1 MNKLLDF
8 VGNHKLSS
16 IFLWSIALA
25 LSVAL
30 SGCGKSGS
38 SGGKYQYHCPMHPT
52 VVQDKK
58 GSCPICGMDLVP
70 IKEDK
75 PSAKAAAPAEDDKI
89 AQVKVGQFYCPMGA
103 EHVQDQPG
111 KCPKCGM
118 NLAEKKPTTASAA
131 PVPGLTT
138 VAITAE
144 TRQRMGLK
152 LGTVEK
158 RSLTGAVRTS
168 ARIVA
173 NETRLHRVTTKI
185 EGWVDKLFVATTGQ
199 AVQKGDPLL
208 TVYSPDLVSA
218 QTEYLIA
225 LAASKALAS
234 SDTGGRQGGDSLLGA
249 ARRRFELWDISDDQL
264 ERLEKTGKVEKY
276 LTLYAP
282 ASGWVTERMVLAG
295 QKIMPGEPLMVISD
309 LTEIWADADIYQSDL
324 PYVKVGM
331 PVEVTLPYWS
341 GQVFTGKVSFISP
354 TLSETTRTLKARL
367 EIHNPDLLLKP
378 EMYATATLKHEFGE
392 KLAVPTTAVI
402 FTGTRNVAFRDVG
415 DGHLAPAEL
424 KLGAR
429 RGDYYE
435 VLEGLK
441 EGDKVVISANF
452 LVDSESSMKAALES
466 LMNAGSGGGAAQP
479 GHTGH

>member
-1 MNKLLDF
+1 M
-8 VGNHKLSS
+8 
-16 IFLWSIALA
+16 
-25 LSVAL
+25 
-30 SGCGKSGS
+30 KSGIVTLIMNVLILAGPAWLAGCNRADHGHS
-38 SGGKYQYHCPMHPT
+38 AGQKFHCPMHPT

-70 IKEDK
+70 IKGDEPSVKED
-75 PSAKAAAPAEDDKI
+75 APAEDDKI
-89 AQVKVGQFYCPMGA
+89 AQVKAGHFYCPMEA
-103 EHVQDQPG
+103 EHVQEEPG
-111 KCPKCGM
+111 KCPLCGM
-118 NLAEKKPTTASAA
+118 KLVEKKPQATASAA

-158 RSLTGAVRTS
+158 RALTGAVRTS

-173 NETRLHRVTTKI
+173 NETRQHRVTTKI

-199 AVQKGDPLL
+199 AIKKGDPLL
-208 TVYSPDLVSA
+208 TVYSPDLISA
-218 QTEYLIA
+218 QAEYLIA
-225 LAASKALAS
+225 LAGK
-234 SDTGGRQGGDSLLGA
+234 THGGESLLA
-249 ARRRFELWDISDDQL
+249 ASRRRFELWDISDEQID
-264 ERLEKTGKVEKY
+264 RLGKSGTAEKY

-324 PYVKVGM
+324 PHVKVGM
-331 PVEVTLPYWS
+331 PVQVTLPYWP
-341 GQVFTGKVSFISP
+341 GQVFTGQVSFITP
-354 TLSETTRTLKARL
+354 TLNPMTRTLNARL

-378 EMYATATLKHEFGE
+378 EMYATATLKLEHGE
-392 KLAVPTTAVI
+392 KLAVPTTAVL

-429 RGDYYE
+429 SGDYYE
-435 VLEGLK
+435 VLEGLS
-441 EGDKVVISANF
+441 EGDKVVVSANF
-452 LVDSESSMKAALES
+452 LVDSESSMKAAVES
-466 LMNAGSGGGAAQP
+466 LMKGGGSGAEAQP
-479 GHTGH
+479 GHAGH

>member
-1 MNKLLDF
+1 MNVL
-8 VGNHKLSS
+8 
-16 IFLWSIALA
+16 ILA
-25 LSVAL
+25 GPAWLA
-30 SGCGKSGS
+30 GCNRADQGS
-38 SGGKYQYHCPMHPT
+38 SGGQKYHCPMHPT

-70 IKEDK
+70 IKENE
-75 PSAKAAAPAEDDKI
+75 PSVKENAPAEDEKI
-89 AQVKVGQFYCPMGA
+89 AQVKVGHFYCPMEA
-103 EHVQDQPG
+103 EHVQEKPG
-111 KCPKCGM
+111 KCPLCGM
-118 NLAEKKPTTASAA
+118 KLVEKKPQATASAA

-158 RSLTGAVRTS
+158 RAMTGAVRTS

-173 NETRLHRVTTKI
+173 NETRQHRVTTKI

-199 AVQKGDPLL
+199 AIKKGDPLL
-208 TVYSPDLVSA
+208 TLYSPDLVSA
-218 QTEYLIA
+218 QAEYLIA
-225 LAASKALAS
+225 LDGVKTHGGESLLAAS
-234 SDTGGRQGGDSLLGA
+234 
-249 ARRRFELWDISDDQL
+249 RRRFELWDISEEQIDQL
-264 ERLEKTGKVEKY
+264 EKSGKAEKY

-324 PYVKVGM
+324 PHVKVGM
-331 PVEVTLPYWS
+331 PVEVTLPYWP
-341 GQVFTGKVSFISP
+341 GQVFTGQVSFITP
-354 TLSETTRTLKARL
+354 TLNPMTRTLNARL

-378 EMYATATLKHEFGE
+378 EMYATAILKLEHGE
-392 KLAVPTTAVI
+392 KLAVPTSAVL

-429 RGDYYE
+429 SGDYYE
-435 VLEGLK
+435 VLEGLN
-441 EGDKVVISANF
+441 EGNKVVVSANF
-452 LVDSESSMKAALES
+452 LVDSESSMKAAVES
-466 LMNAGSGGGAAQP
+466 LMKGGGGGAKAQP
-479 GHTGH
+479 GHAGH

>member
-1 MNKLLDF
+1 M
-8 VGNHKLSS
+8 
-16 IFLWSIALA
+16 
-25 LSVAL
+25 
-30 SGCGKSGS
+30 KSGIVTLILNVLILAGPAWIAGCNRADHGHS
-38 SGGKYQYHCPMHPT
+38 DGMKFHCPMHPT

-70 IKEDK
+70 IKGDE
-75 PSAKAAAPAEDDKI
+75 PSVKAAAPAEDDTI
-89 AQVKVGQFYCPMGA
+89 AQVKVGHFYCPMAA
-103 EHVQDQPG
+103 EHVQEEPG
-111 KCPKCGM
+111 KCPLCGM
-118 NLAEKKPTTASAA
+118 KLVEKKPQATASAA

-158 RSLTGAVRTS
+158 RALTGAVRTS
-168 ARIVA
+168 ARIVV
-173 NETRLHRVTTKI
+173 NETRQHRVTTKI
-185 EGWVDKLFVATTGQ
+185 EGWVDKLFVATTGE
-199 AVQKGDPLL
+199 AIKKGDPLL
-208 TVYSPDLVSA
+208 TLYSPDLVSA
-218 QTEYLIA
+218 QAEYLIA
-225 LAASKALAS
+225 VAGVK
-234 SDTGGRQGGDSLLGA
+234 THGGDSLLA
-249 ARRRFELWDISDDQL
+249 ASRRRFELWDISDEQID
-264 ERLEKTGKVEKY
+264 RLEKSGKAEKY

-324 PYVKVGM
+324 PHVKVGI
-331 PVEVTLPYWS
+331 PVEVTLPYWP

-354 TLSETTRTLKARL
+354 TLNPLTRTLNARL

-378 EMYATATLKHEFGE
+378 EMYATATLKLEHGE
-392 KLAVPTTAVI
+392 KLAVPTTAVL

-429 RGDYYE
+429 SGDYYE
-435 VLEGLK
+435 VLEGLS
-441 EGDKVVISANF
+441 EGDKVVVSANF
-452 LVDSESSMKAALES
+452 LVDSESSMKAAVES
-466 LMNAGSGGGAAQP
+466 LMKGGGSGAEAQP
-479 GHTGH
+479 GHAGH

>member
-1 MNKLLDF
+1 MTAKKLIVLP
-8 VGNHKLSS
+8 L
-16 IFLWSIALA
+16 IALA
-25 LSVAL
+25 LVFAFA
-30 SGCGKSGS
+30 GCKKSDSAKAGQ
-38 SGGKYQYHCPMHPT
+38 KYHCPMHPT

-70 IKEDK
+70 IKGDK
-75 PSAKAAAPAEDDKI
+75 PSVQPAAPAEDAKI
-89 AQVKVGQFYCPMGA
+89 AQVKVGQFYCPMAA
-103 EHVQDQPG
+103 EHVQEEPG
-111 KCPKCGM
+111 KCPLCGM
-118 NLAEKKPTTASAA
+118 KLVEKKPQTTASAA

-158 RSLTGAVRTS
+158 RALTGAVRTS
-168 ARIVA
+168 ARIMA
-173 NETRLHRVTTKI
+173 NETRQHRVTTKI

-199 AVQKGDPLL
+199 AIKKGDPLL

-218 QTEYLIA
+218 QAEYLIA
-225 LAASKALAS
+225 LAGVKTL
-234 SDTGGRQGGDSLLGA
+234 GGSNAVVQQGSDSLLAG
-249 ARRRFELWDISDDQL
+249 ARRRFELWDISDEQID
-264 ERLEKTGKVEKY
+264 RLEKSGKAEKY

-331 PVEVTLPYWS
+331 PVQVTLPYWPS
-341 GQVFTGKVSFISP
+341 QVFTGQVSFITP
-354 TLSETTRTLKARL
+354 TLNPMTRTLNARL

-378 EMYATATLKHEFGE
+378 EMYATATLKLEHGE
-392 KLAVPTTAVI
+392 KLAVPTTAVL

-429 RGDYYE
+429 SGDYYE
-435 VLEGLK
+435 VLGGLS
-441 EGDKVVISANF
+441 EGDKVVVSANF

-466 LMNAGSGGGAAQP
+466 LMKGGGSGAEAQP
-479 GHTGH
+479 GHAGH

>member
-1 MNKLLDF
+1 
-8 VGNHKLSS
+8 
-16 IFLWSIALA
+16 
-25 LSVAL
+25 
-30 SGCGKSGS
+30 
-38 SGGKYQYHCPMHPT
+38 
-52 VVQDKK
+52 
-58 GSCPICGMDLVP
+58 
-70 IKEDK
+70 
-75 PSAKAAAPAEDDKI
+75 
-89 AQVKVGQFYCPMGA
+89 
-103 EHVQDQPG
+103 G
-111 KCPKCGM
+111 KCPLCGM
-118 NLAEKKPTTASAA
+118 KLVEKKPQATASAA

-158 RSLTGAVRTS
+158 RALTGAVRTS

-173 NETRLHRVTTKI
+173 NETRQHRVTTKV

-199 AVQKGDPLL
+199 AIKKGDPLL

-218 QTEYLIA
+218 QAEYLIA
-225 LAASKALAS
+225 IAGVKTLGGSNAVVQQGSDSLLAAS
-234 SDTGGRQGGDSLLGA
+234 
-249 ARRRFELWDISDDQL
+249 RRRFELWDISDEQID
-264 ERLEKTGKVEKY
+264 RLEKSGKAEKY

-324 PYVKVGM
+324 PHVKVGM
-331 PVEVTLPYWS
+331 PVQVTLPYWP
-341 GQVFTGKVSFISP
+341 GQVFTGQVSFITP
-354 TLSETTRTLKARL
+354 TLNPMTRTLNARL

-378 EMYATATLKHEFGE
+378 EMYATATLKLEHGE
-392 KLAVPTTAVI
+392 KLAVPTTAVL

-429 RGDYYE
+429 SGDYYE
-435 VLEGLK
+435 VLEGLS
-441 EGDKVVISANF
+441 EGDQVVVSANF

-466 LMNAGSGGGAAQP
+466 LMKGGGSGGEAQP
-479 GHTGH
+479 GHAGH

>member
-1 MNKLLDF
+1 MNVL
-8 VGNHKLSS
+8 
-16 IFLWSIALA
+16 ILA
-25 LSVAL
+25 GPAWLA
-30 SGCGKSGS
+30 GCNRADQGS
-38 SGGKYQYHCPMHPT
+38 SGGQKYHCPMHPT

-70 IKEDK
+70 IKENE
-75 PSAKAAAPAEDDKI
+75 PSVKENAPAEDEKI
-89 AQVKVGQFYCPMGA
+89 AQVKVGHFYCPMEA
-103 EHVQDQPG
+103 EHVQEKPG
-111 KCPKCGM
+111 KCPLCGM
-118 NLAEKKPTTASAA
+118 KLVEKKPQATASAA

-158 RSLTGAVRTS
+158 RAMTGAVRTS

-173 NETRLHRVTTKI
+173 NETRQHRVTTKI

-199 AVQKGDPLL
+199 AIKKGYPLL
-208 TVYSPDLVSA
+208 TLYSPDLVSA
-218 QTEYLIA
+218 QAEYLIA
-225 LAASKALAS
+225 LDGVKTHGGESLLAAS
-234 SDTGGRQGGDSLLGA
+234 
-249 ARRRFELWDISDDQL
+249 RRRFELWDISEEQIDQL
-264 ERLEKTGKVEKY
+264 EKSGKAEKY

-324 PYVKVGM
+324 PHVKVGM
-331 PVEVTLPYWS
+331 PVEVTLPYWP
-341 GQVFTGKVSFISP
+341 GQVFTGQVSFITP
-354 TLSETTRTLKARL
+354 TLNPMTRTLNARL

-378 EMYATATLKHEFGE
+378 EMYATAILKLEHGE
-392 KLAVPTTAVI
+392 KLAVPTSAVL

-429 RGDYYE
+429 SGDYYE
-435 VLEGLK
+435 VLEGLN
-441 EGDKVVISANF
+441 EGDKVVVSANF
-452 LVDSESSMKAALES
+452 LVDSESSMKAAVES
-466 LMNAGSGGGAAQP
+466 LMKGGGGGAKAQP
-479 GHTGH
+479 GHAGH

>member
-1 MNKLLDF
+1 MKRGIVTLIMNVL
-8 VGNHKLSS
+8 
-16 IFLWSIALA
+16 ILA
-25 LSVAL
+25 GPAWLA
-30 SGCGKSGS
+30 GCNRADQGS
-38 SGGKYQYHCPMHPT
+38 SGGQKYHCPMHPT

-70 IKEDK
+70 IKENELSVK
-75 PSAKAAAPAEDDKI
+75 ENAPAEDEKI
-89 AQVKVGQFYCPMGA
+89 AQVKVGHFYCPMEA
-103 EHVQDQPG
+103 EHVQEKPG
-111 KCPKCGM
+111 KCPLCGM
-118 NLAEKKPTTASAA
+118 KLVEKKQQAAASAA

-144 TRQRMGLK
+144 ARQRMGLK

-158 RSLTGAVRTS
+158 RALTGAVRTS

-173 NETRLHRVTTKI
+173 NETRQHRVTTKI

-199 AVQKGDPLL
+199 AIKKGDPLL
-208 TVYSPDLVSA
+208 TLYSPDLVSA
-218 QTEYLIA
+218 QAEYLIA
-225 LAASKALAS
+225 LDGVKTHGGESLLAAS
-234 SDTGGRQGGDSLLGA
+234 
-249 ARRRFELWDISDDQL
+249 RRRFELWDISDEQID
-264 ERLEKTGKVEKY
+264 RLEKSGKAEKY

-324 PYVKVGM
+324 PHVKVGM
-331 PVEVTLPYWS
+331 PVEVTLPYWP
-341 GQVFTGKVSFISP
+341 GQVFTGQVSFITP
-354 TLSETTRTLKARL
+354 TLNPMTRTLNARL

-378 EMYATATLKHEFGE
+378 EMYATAILKLEHGE
-392 KLAVPTTAVI
+392 KLAVPTSAVL

-429 RGDYYE
+429 SGDYYE
-435 VLEGLK
+435 VLEGLN
-441 EGDKVVISANF
+441 EGDKVVVSANF
-452 LVDSESSMKAALES
+452 LVDSESSMKAAVES
-466 LMNAGSGGGAAQP
+466 LMKGGGGGAKAQP
-479 GHTGH
+479 GHAGH

>member
-1 MNKLLDF
+1 VIFMTAK
-8 VGNHKLSS
+8 KLSV
-16 IFLWSIALA
+16 LPLIALA
-25 LSVAL
+25 LAFTFT
-30 SGCGKSGS
+30 GCNKSDSAKAGQ
-38 SGGKYQYHCPMHPT
+38 KFHCPMHPT

-70 IKEDK
+70 IKGDE
-75 PSAKAAAPAEDDKI
+75 PSVKAAAPAEDDKI
-89 AQVKVGQFYCPMGA
+89 AQVKVGQFYCPMAA
-103 EHVQDQPG
+103 EHVQEEPG
-111 KCPKCGM
+111 KCPRCGM
-118 NLAEKKPTTASAA
+118 KLVEKKPQATASAA

-138 VAITAE
+138 VAITTE

-158 RSLTGAVRTS
+158 RALTGAVRTS

-173 NETRLHRVTTKI
+173 NETRQHRVTTKI

-199 AVQKGDPLL
+199 AIKKGDPLL
-208 TVYSPDLVSA
+208 TVYSPELVSA
-218 QTEYLIA
+218 QAEYLIA
-225 LAASKALAS
+225 LAGVKTL
-234 SDTGGRQGGDSLLGA
+234 GGSNAVVQQGSDSLLA
-249 ARRRFELWDISDDQL
+249 ASRRRFELWDISDEQID
-264 ERLEKTGKVEKY
+264 RLEKSGKAEKY

-295 QKIMPGEPLMVISD
+295 QKIIPGEPLMVISD

-324 PYVKVGM
+324 PQVKVGM
-331 PVEVTLPYWS
+331 PVQVTLPYWP
-341 GQVFTGKVSFISP
+341 GQVFTGQVSFITP
-354 TLSETTRTLKARL
+354 TLNPMTRTLNARL

-378 EMYATATLKHEFGE
+378 EMYATATLQLEHGE
-392 KLAVPTTAVI
+392 KLAVPMTAVL

-429 RGDYYE
+429 SGDYYE
-435 VLEGLK
+435 VLEGLS
-441 EGDKVVISANF
+441 EGDKVVVSANF

-466 LMNAGSGGGAAQP
+466 LMKGGGSGAGAQP
-479 GHTGH
+479 GHAGH

>member
-1 MNKLLDF
+1 MVPLF
-8 VGNHKLSS
+8 
-16 IFLWSIALA
+16 
-25 LSVAL
+25 LSVLVGVGSAWL
-30 SGCGKSGS
+30 VGCKPTGDGSGAQAK
-38 SGGKYQYHCPMHPT
+38 QRYHCPMHPT

-70 IKEDK
+70 IKGDQPAVKTAE
-75 PSAKAAAPAEDDKI
+75 PAEDDRI
-89 AQVKVGQFYCPMGA
+89 AQVKTGQFYCPMGA
-103 EHVQDQPG
+103 EHVQDQAG
-111 KCPKCGM
+111 KCPLCGM
-118 NLAEKKPTTASAA
+118 KLVEKKTQAKAATA

-158 RSLTGAVRTS
+158 RSLSGAVRTS

-173 NETRLHRVTTKI
+173 NETRQHRVTTKI

-199 AVQKGDPLL
+199 AIKKGEPLL
-208 TVYSPDLVSA
+208 TVYSPELVSA
-218 QTEYLIA
+218 QAEYLTVLA
-225 LAASKALAS
+225 TRQALAGSNSGVPPGGESLLAAS
-234 SDTGGRQGGDSLLGA
+234 
-249 ARRRFELWDISDDQL
+249 RRRFELWDISDEQIA
-264 ERLEKTGKVEKY
+264 RLEKTGKAEKY

-324 PYVKVGM
+324 PHVKVGM
-331 PVEVTLPYWS
+331 PVEVSLPYWP
-341 GQVFTGKVSFISP
+341 GQVFTGQVSFITP
-354 TLSETTRTLKARL
+354 TLNPMTRTLNARL

-378 EMYATATLKHEFGE
+378 EMYATATLKLEHGE
-392 KLAVPTTAVI
+392 KLAVPTTAVL

-429 RGDYYE
+429 SGDYYE
-435 VLEGLK
+435 VLEGLS
-441 EGDKVVISANF
+441 EGDKVVVSANF

-466 LMNAGSGGGAAQP
+466 LMKGGGSGGEAQP
-479 GHTGH
+479 GHAGH

>member
-1 MNKLLDF
+1 MNVL
-8 VGNHKLSS
+8 
-16 IFLWSIALA
+16 ILA
-25 LSVAL
+25 GPAWLA
-30 SGCGKSGS
+30 GCNRADQGS
-38 SGGKYQYHCPMHPT
+38 SGGQKYHCPMHPT

-70 IKEDK
+70 IKENE
-75 PSAKAAAPAEDDKI
+75 PSVKENAPAEDEKI
-89 AQVKVGQFYCPMGA
+89 AQVKVGHFYCPMEA
-103 EHVQDQPG
+103 EHVQEKPG
-111 KCPKCGM
+111 KCPLCGM
-118 NLAEKKPTTASAA
+118 KLVEKKPQATASAA

-158 RSLTGAVRTS
+158 RAMTGAVRTS

-173 NETRLHRVTTKI
+173 NETRQHRVTTKI

-199 AVQKGDPLL
+199 AIKKGDPLL
-208 TVYSPDLVSA
+208 TLYSPDLVSA
-218 QTEYLIA
+218 QAEYLIA
-225 LAASKALAS
+225 LDGVKTHGGESLLAAS
-234 SDTGGRQGGDSLLGA
+234 
-249 ARRRFELWDISDDQL
+249 RRRFELWDISEEQIDQL
-264 ERLEKTGKVEKY
+264 EKSGKAEKY

-324 PYVKVGM
+324 PHVKVGM
-331 PVEVTLPYWS
+331 PVEVTLPYWP
-341 GQVFTGKVSFISP
+341 GQVFTGQVSFITP
-354 TLSETTRTLKARL
+354 TLNPMTRTLNARL

-378 EMYATATLKHEFGE
+378 EMYATAILKLEHGE
-392 KLAVPTTAVI
+392 KLAVPTSAVL

-429 RGDYYE
+429 SGDYYE
-435 VLEGLK
+435 VLEGLN
-441 EGDKVVISANF
+441 EGDKVVVSANF
-452 LVDSESSMKAALES
+452 LVDSESSMKAAVES
-466 LMNAGSGGGAAQP
+466 LMKGGGGGAKAQP
-479 GHTGH
+479 GHAGH

>member
-1 MNKLLDF
+1 MNVL
-8 VGNHKLSS
+8 
-16 IFLWSIALA
+16 ILA
-25 LSVAL
+25 GPAWLA
-30 SGCGKSGS
+30 GCNRADHGQSDAQK
-38 SGGKYQYHCPMHPT
+38 YHCPMHPT

-70 IKEDK
+70 IKGDK
-75 PSAKAAAPAEDDKI
+75 PSVKAAEPAEDDTI
-89 AQVKVGQFYCPMGA
+89 AKVKVGHFYCPMAA
-103 EHVQDQPG
+103 EHVQEEPG
-111 KCPKCGM
+111 KCPLCGM
-118 NLAEKKPTTASAA
+118 KLVEKKPQATASAA

-158 RSLTGAVRTS
+158 RALTGAVRTS

-173 NETRLHRVTTKI
+173 NETRQHRVTTKI
-185 EGWVDKLFVATTGQ
+185 EGWVEKLFVATTGQ
-199 AVQKGDPLL
+199 AIKKGDPLL

-218 QTEYLIA
+218 QAEYLIA
-225 LAASKALAS
+225 LAGVK
-234 SDTGGRQGGDSLLGA
+234 THGGESLLA
-249 ARRRFELWDISDDQL
+249 ASRRRFELWDISDEQI
-264 ERLEKTGKVEKY
+264 ERLEKSGKAEKY

-282 ASGWVTERMVLAG
+282 ATGSVTERMVLAG

-324 PYVKVGM
+324 PHVKVGM
-331 PVEVTLPYWS
+331 PVEVALPYWP
-341 GQVFTGKVSFISP
+341 GQVFTGQVSFITP
-354 TLSETTRTLKARL
+354 TLNPMTRTLNARL

-378 EMYATATLKHEFGE
+378 EMYATATLKLEHGE
-392 KLAVPTTAVI
+392 KLAVPTTAVL
-402 FTGTRNVAFRDVG
+402 FTGTRNVAFRDMG

-429 RGDYYE
+429 SGDYYE
-435 VLEGLK
+435 VLEGLS

-452 LVDSESSMKAALES
+452 LVDSESSMKAAVES
-466 LMNAGSGGGAAQP
+466 LMKGGGSGSEAQP
-479 GHTGH
+479 GHAGH

>member
-1 MNKLLDF
+1 MKRGIVTLIMNVL
-8 VGNHKLSS
+8 
-16 IFLWSIALA
+16 ILA
-25 LSVAL
+25 GPAWLA
-30 SGCGKSGS
+30 GCNRADQGS
-38 SGGKYQYHCPMHPT
+38 SGGQKYHCPMHPT

-70 IKEDK
+70 IKENE
-75 PSAKAAAPAEDDKI
+75 PSVKENAPAEDEKI
-89 AQVKVGQFYCPMGA
+89 AQVKVGHFYCPMEA
-103 EHVQDQPG
+103 EHVQEKPG
-111 KCPKCGM
+111 KCPLCGM
-118 NLAEKKPTTASAA
+118 KLVEKKPQATASAA

-158 RSLTGAVRTS
+158 RAMTGAVRTS

-173 NETRLHRVTTKI
+173 NETRQHRVTTKI

-199 AVQKGDPLL
+199 AIKKGDPLL
-208 TVYSPDLVSA
+208 TLYSPDLVSA
-218 QTEYLIA
+218 QAEYLIA
-225 LAASKALAS
+225 LDGVKTHGGESLLAAS
-234 SDTGGRQGGDSLLGA
+234 
-249 ARRRFELWDISDDQL
+249 RRRFELWDISEEQIDQL
-264 ERLEKTGKVEKY
+264 EKSGKAEKY

-324 PYVKVGM
+324 PHVKVGM
-331 PVEVTLPYWS
+331 PVEVTLPYWP
-341 GQVFTGKVSFISP
+341 GQVFTGQVSFITP
-354 TLSETTRTLKARL
+354 TLNPMTRTLNARL

-378 EMYATATLKHEFGE
+378 EMYATAILKLEHGE
-392 KLAVPTTAVI
+392 KLAVPTSAVL

-429 RGDYYE
+429 SGDYYE
-435 VLEGLK
+435 VLEGLN
-441 EGDKVVISANF
+441 EGDKVVVSANF
-452 LVDSESSMKAALES
+452 LVDSESSMKAAVES
-466 LMNAGSGGGAAQP
+466 LMKGGGGGAKAQP
-479 GHTGH
+479 GHAGH